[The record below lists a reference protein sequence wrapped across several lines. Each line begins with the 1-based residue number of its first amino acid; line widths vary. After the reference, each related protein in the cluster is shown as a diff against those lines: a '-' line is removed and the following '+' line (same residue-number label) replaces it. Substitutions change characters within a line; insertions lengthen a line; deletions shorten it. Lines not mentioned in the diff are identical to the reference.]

1 MFAPFL
7 AIFRAVP
14 FWAWAIAACLAWGGF
29 QKFRATRATKAAA
42 VAEQRAA
49 VEEATAKAEAATR
62 QIEHQLATEVEEATN
77 AYRAN
82 LALSQRA
89 AAAARSELERL
100 RVAIAR
106 DAQASTAS
114 PGSTAASGADG
125 APAVHTVLGE
135 CAGALQAMGELA
147 TQDARRLEGLQD
159 YVKRTDAA
167 KAPQPT
173 KKDKP

>member
-1 MFAPFL
+1 MFAPIL
-7 AIFRAVP
+7 GILRVVP
-14 FWAWAIAACLAWGGF
+14 IWAWALIAVLAWGGF
-29 QKFRATRATKAAA
+29 QKHRATSATKAAA
-42 VAEQRAA
+42 AAEQRAA

-62 QIEHQLATEVEEATN
+62 QIEHQLATEVEEAAN

-82 LALSQRA
+82 LAISQRA

-100 RVAIAR
+100 RLAIAR
-106 DAQASTAS
+106 DAQASTAR
-114 PGSTAASGADG
+114 PGASAASGADG

-167 KAPQPT
+167 KAPQP
-173 KKDKP
+173 KKD